1 MQGLDKP
8 EVLII
13 LEFNRTTMNNLS
25 IQKAAKWSSLF
36 CLLLVLLSFVI
47 NLFGKNAEWSS
58 LIFFYLF
65 FAGVISLF
73 LLSIILFQYLADRE
87 SRNKIRAAAVRVIMS
102 YSVLLLV
109 CWFVLK

>member
-1 MQGLDKP
+1 LDKP

-25 IQKAAKWSSLF
+25 IQKAAKRTSLF
-36 CLLLVLLSFVI
+36 CILLVLFSCAVNF
-47 NLFGKNAEWSS
+47 FGKNAEWSTLVYS
-58 LIFFYLF
+58 YLF
-65 FAGVISLF
+65 FAGVICFF

-87 SRNKIRAAAVRVIMS
+87 SRKKIRVTAVRVIMS
-102 YSVLLLV
+102 YALLLLV